1 MQHSGRLS
9 DLKVMVVDD
18 KADIRALIR
27 ILLEDEGATV
37 TEFDSVPTALAGLIA
52 TSPDIFVVDI
62 GMPTYN
68 GYVFIAKTRGL
79 NVHTPAIAL
88 TAFASSTD
96 RDVALAAGF
105 QIHIGKP
112 FDPDILVAAIEQ
124 LTKVNHAVSA
134 A

>member
-9 DLKVMVVDD
+9 NVKVMVVDD
-18 KADIRALIR
+18 KADTRALIR
-27 ILLEDEGATV
+27 MVLEAEGATV
-37 TEFDSVPTALAGLIA
+37 TDFDSVATALDGLI
-52 TSPDIFVVDI
+52 TTGSDIFVVDI

-79 NVHTPAIAL
+79 NVQTPAIAL

-105 QIHIGKP
+105 QLHIGKP
-112 FDPDILVAAIEQ
+112 FDPDSLVAAIEQ
-124 LTKVNHAVSA
+124 LTKRSHARTA